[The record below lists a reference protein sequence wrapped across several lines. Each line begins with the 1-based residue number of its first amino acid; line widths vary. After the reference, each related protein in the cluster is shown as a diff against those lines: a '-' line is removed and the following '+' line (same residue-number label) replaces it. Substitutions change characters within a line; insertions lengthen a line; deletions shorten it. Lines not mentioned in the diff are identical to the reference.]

1 MKRTHKRWKDK
12 LVLCLRKQDYEQKMD
27 ARRRMTPLRRL
38 LHARPADPAP
48 GRTPQDIAR
57 SYVNAWYD
65 ETPRKKSRLAKDGGE
80 TYIEV
85 NLFYDPSNGMPV
97 LEVNYHEKGNPVV
110 YFEMTTI
117 HASGGHTSISQYDG
131 DNRGLVSGLPQ
142 DMPEW
147 TAEHLKTYRATL
159 QDIKE
164 ACREAFVKPAQRPL

>member
-12 LVLCLRKQDYEQKMD
+12 LVQCFRKQDYEQKMK
-27 ARRRMTPLRRL
+27 AWRNMPMLKRL
-38 LHARPADPAP
+38 FKPRPADPSP

-57 SYVNAWYD
+57 NYVNAWYD

-117 HASGGHTSISQYDG
+117 HASGGETSISQYEGND
-131 DNRGLVSGLPQ
+131 RGLVSGLPQ
-142 DMPEW
+142 NMPEW
-147 TAEHLKTYRATL
+147 TAEHLKTYRTTL

-164 ACREAFVKPAQRPL
+164 ACKEAFLNPA